1 MAREVYVDQD
11 ECTSCELCVDE
22 LPEVF
27 EMSSDGVSSV
37 HNSSGASEDKI
48 QEYYLLLKIHQ
59 ISFNQ
64 SRTCSWKAHRH
75 TVA

>member
-27 EMSSDGVSSV
+27 EMSSEGVSSV
-37 HNSSGASEDKI
+37 HNASGASEEKI
-48 QEYYLLLKIHQ
+48 QEVIDSCPAECIH
-59 ISFNQ
+59 
-64 SRTCSWKAHRH
+64 WKE
-75 TVA
+75 

>member
-27 EMSSDGVSSV
+27 EMSPEGVSSV

-48 QEYYLLLKIHQ
+48 QEVMDSCPAECIH
-59 ISFNQ
+59 
-64 SRTCSWKAHRH
+64 WKD
-75 TVA
+75 

>member
-27 EMSSDGVSSV
+27 EMSSEGVSSV

-48 QEYYLLLKIHQ
+48 QEVMDSCPAECIH
-59 ISFNQ
+59 
-64 SRTCSWKAHRH
+64 WKE
-75 TVA
+75 